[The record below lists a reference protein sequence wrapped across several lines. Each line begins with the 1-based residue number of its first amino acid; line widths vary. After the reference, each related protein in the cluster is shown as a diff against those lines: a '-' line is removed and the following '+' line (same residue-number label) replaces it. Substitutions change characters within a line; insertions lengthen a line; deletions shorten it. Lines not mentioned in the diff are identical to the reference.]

1 MEIEEVFKSPFC
13 IFGNNSP
20 FYIFRNNCP
29 PVNSPINLEAI
40 NNIYRTEKIIS
51 STTTEEIFNLSQM
64 YLKQKIEEYNHYQ
77 PEPEESRPVITTYRL
92 YIAWE
97 VEKDGVRELE
107 EKDLYH
113 ITYNVEEEEKYII
126 EEKKYYLPPETIK
139 RNFFIYIVPTVY
151 FREGQPDPDEV
162 EEEYHIKKSI
172 KSTECV
178 ICLQNRP
185 NVLYI
190 KCRHIVACDS
200 CDLSGKLLECPICR
214 TKIKDQRMKI

>member
-1 MEIEEVFKSPFC
+1 MEIEEVFKSPFKLV
-13 IFGNNSP
+13 FS
-20 FYIFRNNCP
+20 CP
-29 PVNSPINLEAI
+29 PYNSPIKLPGI
-40 NNIYRTEKIIS
+40 KFIYRTEEITS

-64 YLKQKIEEYNHYQ
+64 YLKQTIEKYNRYQ
-77 PEPEESRPVITTYRL
+77 IEGERSIKTTYRL

-97 VEKDGVRELE
+97 VEQDGLKKLE
-107 EKDLYH
+107 EKDLCH

-126 EEKKYYLPPETIK
+126 EEKKYYLPPETIE
-139 RNFFIYIVPTVY
+139 RNFFIFMVPTVY
-151 FREGQPDPDEV
+151 IFREGQPDPDEV
-162 EEEYHIKKSI
+162 EEEYHIKKSL

-190 KCRHIVACDS
+190 KCWHIVACDS

>member
-1 MEIEEVFKSPFC
+1 MEIKEVFKSPFKLV
-13 IFGNNSP
+13 FS
-20 FYIFRNNCP
+20 CP
-29 PVNSPINLEAI
+29 PYNSPIKLPGI
-40 NNIYRTEKIIS
+40 KFIYRTEEITI

-64 YLKQKIEEYNHYQ
+64 YLKQTIEKYNRYQ
-77 PEPEESRPVITTYRL
+77 IEGERSIKTTYRL

-97 VEKDGVRELE
+97 VEQDGLKKLE

-126 EEKKYYLPPETIK
+126 EEKKYYFPPETIE
-139 RNFFIYIVPTVY
+139 RNFFIFMVPTVY
-151 FREGQPDPDEV
+151 IFREGQTDPDEV
-162 EEEYHIKKSI
+162 EEEYHLKKSI
-172 KSTECV
+172 KTTECV

>member
-1 MEIEEVFKSPFC
+1 MEIKEVFKSPFKLV
-13 IFGNNSP
+13 FS
-20 FYIFRNNCP
+20 CP
-29 PVNSPINLEAI
+29 PYNSPIKLPGI
-40 NNIYRTEKIIS
+40 KFIYRTEEITS

-64 YLKQKIEEYNHYQ
+64 YLKQTIEKYNRYQ
-77 PEPEESRPVITTYRL
+77 IGRERSIKTTYRL

-97 VEKDGVRELE
+97 VEKDGLKELE
-107 EKDLYH
+107 EKDLYDV
-113 ITYNVEEEEKYII
+113 IYNVEEEEKYII

-139 RNFFIYIVPTVY
+139 RNFFIFMVPTVY
-151 FREGQPDPDEV
+151 IFREGQPDLDEV

-200 CDLSGKLLECPICR
+200 CDLSGKLFECSICR

>member
-1 MEIEEVFKSPFC
+1 MEIEEVFKSPFKLVFSC
-13 IFGNNSP
+13 SP
-20 FYIFRNNCP
+20 F
-29 PVNSPINLEAI
+29 NSPIKLPGMEFK
-40 NNIYRTEKIIS
+40 YRTEEIKS
-51 STTTEEIFNLSQM
+51 STTTEKIFNLSQM
-64 YLKQKIEEYNHYQ
+64 YLKQTIEKYNRYQ
-77 PEPEESRPVITTYRL
+77 IGRERSIKTTYRL
-92 YIAWE
+92 YIAWV
-97 VEKDGVRELE
+97 VEKDGLKELE

-126 EEKKYYLPPETIK
+126 EEKKYYLPPETIE
-139 RNFFIYIVPTVY
+139 RNFFIFMVPTVY
-151 FREGQPDPDEV
+151 IFREGQPDPDEV
-162 EEEYHIKKSI
+162 EEEEYHIKKSI